1 MGKTVALF
9 SERGGKSTSQIKTKA
24 ITTHLLTLWAC
35 VHTGAHDLL
44 TQMYTERRQ
53 YRTKNVPDKY
63 MFLYMSQYHH
73 AVLSFNDFRS
83 CKNILWRSL
92 FECLILSIFFSYMV
106 LYQFSFARFGPY
118 EMSSNSKQKLKFI
131 FKVHQIKYESCVNN
145 QMCKYFPKL
154 VFFTLLTLLSLKL
167 HMVWRIPIYTSIYLR
182 WYICFMV

>member
-1 MGKTVALF
+1 MSLCAHWCTCPSYTNVYREKT
-9 SERGGKSTSQIKTKA
+9 E
-24 ITTHLLTLWAC
+24 
-35 VHTGAHDLL
+35 
-44 TQMYTERRQ
+44 

-63 MFLYMSQYHH
+63 IFLYMSQYHH

-92 FECLILSIFFSYMV
+92 FECLILSIFCSYIV
-106 LYQFSFARFGPY
+106 LYQFSFSCFGPY
-118 EMSSNSKQKLKFI
+118 DMSGNSKQKLKFI

-182 WYICFMV
+182 